1 VTKIGAAHLQKSHSP
16 IFVTRSNQFKTQI
29 QRLAAIS
36 FFKKQIW
43 ALCEIFKKRAVH
55 AMASA
60 HAPANRPTTPAEFS
74 DGAAVLHGSF
84 ENTIQGVLLRARAEA
99 VSKTLCQ

>member
-16 IFVTRSNQFKTQI
+16 IFVTRSNQFKKQI

-43 ALCEIFKKRAVH
+43 ALCEIFKNRAVH

-74 DGAAVLHGSF
+74 DGAATLHGSF
-84 ENTIQGVLLRARAEA
+84 ENAIKAVIFGASLRAR
-99 VSKTLCQ
+99 